1 MLIALVT
8 EMGLMSFSTVVT
20 EKCFGSGVTLDIFQ
34 LSGTT
39 PCRRDE
45 LTIAQIG
52 VVSVRDNC
60 RKILFGK
67 RSGPGDFRW
76 FNLVKTS

>member
-1 MLIALVT
+1 MALVT
-8 EMGLMSFSTVVT
+8 EIGLMSFSTVVT
-20 EKCFGSGVTLDIFQ
+20 GNSFGSGVTLDIYQ

-45 LTIAQIG
+45 LTIAQSG
-52 VVSVRDNC
+52 AVSVRDSC